1 MEGEISTETTIIY
14 RIPKGFVLGL
24 LLFLIYIYIYNIY
37 IYMYIYIND
46 LNEAILHSLIHHFA
60 DDASM
65 LVCSP
70 LLKKTNK
77 YINHDLSQIVQ
88 WLRANRISLNAK
100 PKSSYFEQRLKTLLK
115 ILTSE

>member
-1 MEGEISTETTIIY
+1 MEGEISTETTITY
-14 RIPKGFVLGL
+14 RIPQDFVLGP
-24 LLFLIYIYIYNIY
+24 LLFLIYIYIY
-37 IYMYIYIND
+37 IYIND
-46 LNEAILHSLIHHFA
+46 FNEAILHSLIHHFA